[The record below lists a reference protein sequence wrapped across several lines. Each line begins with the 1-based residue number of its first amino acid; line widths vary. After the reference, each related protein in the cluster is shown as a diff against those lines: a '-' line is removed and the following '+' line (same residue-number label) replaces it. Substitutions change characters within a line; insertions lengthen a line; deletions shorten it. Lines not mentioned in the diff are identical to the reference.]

1 MPNKI
6 QQYTEL
12 AAQTARQVT
21 GSLERW
27 TAFLDT
33 AARLYKYPFH
43 EQIQI
48 YAQRPEATACAEY
61 SLWNDRMGR
70 YVRRGSNGIA
80 LVDNTGNDS
89 KLRFVF
95 DIADTGG
102 KRRPHLWQ
110 FRPAHE
116 AAVSAALEERSK
128 HEPISLI
135 DLHDAIR
142 REHKALAKKPEAMEK
157 RPSVLVMLQQ
167 PVPSQDG
174 HKKTAPQKR
183 AEMEI

>member
-1 MPNKI
+1 MPSKI

-21 GSLERW
+21 GSLEQW

-70 YVRRGSNGIA
+70 YGRRGSKGFA
-80 LVDNTGNDS
+80 LVDNTGDDS
-89 KLRFVF
+89 RLRFVF

-102 KRRPHLWQ
+102 RRRP
-110 FRPAHE
+110 
-116 AAVSAALEERSK
+116 
-128 HEPISLI
+128 
-135 DLHDAIR
+135 
-142 REHKALAKKPEAMEK
+142 
-157 RPSVLVMLQQ
+157 
-167 PVPSQDG
+167 
-174 HKKTAPQKR
+174 
-183 AEMEI
+183 